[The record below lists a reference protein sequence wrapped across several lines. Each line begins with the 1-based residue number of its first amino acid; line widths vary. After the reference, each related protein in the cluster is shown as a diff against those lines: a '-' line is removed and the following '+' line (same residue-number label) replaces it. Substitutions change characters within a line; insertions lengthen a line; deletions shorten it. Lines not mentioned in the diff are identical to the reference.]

1 LKPRPGK
8 RAPPKPPEP
17 LVALDTFR
25 WKELPNTLTRRG
37 ETGKGA
43 YLEKSELERLMSW
56 KL

>member
-1 LKPRPGK
+1 MKPRPGK

-17 LVALDTFR
+17 LEALDAFR
-25 WKELPNTLTRRG
+25 WKELPNTLKRRG
-37 ETGKGA
+37 DTGKGA